1 MQNPALPQTPA
12 QDRLRRALEYLTDE
26 TTGNP
31 LVRHTLTCFER
42 ELARNDGDAF
52 PRAAGAGALPI
63 MAWDDQSL
71 RDAGQQVTIG
81 QPQPRELNRRPITG
95 VLQTVIEPQSDATL
109 QQNAAQHHTVG
120 ERRMRNQAVTQQQ
133 PLIAETPG
141 MAVGNAL
148 HPTLYHTGRGAW
160 HKTDTACDE
169 AHFRKLRLAS
179 INPNSRSSGG
189 INIASSCPA
198 HSWKANFSHGVMC
211 ALPHLSATVSVV
223 AIPGEGEEVD
233 ARLRTAHG
241 QPTHRANGH
250 SASTRPAGCTA
261 GGQRRRQSGDHA
273 ARELQRPRA
282 KDAE

>member
-1 MQNPALPQTPA
+1 MADAAFEPAYSSAGYMHFSSGGFLQPGEFHGLSTILVQNQALPQTPA

-42 ELARNDGDAF
+42 ELARNDRDAF
-52 PRAAGAGALPI
+52 PRAAGTGALPI

-120 ERRMRNQAVTQQQ
+120 ERRMRNQATTQQQ

-148 HPTLYHTGRGAW
+148 HPTLYHTGQGDR
-160 HKTDTACDE
+160 HNTDTACDE

-179 INPNSRSSGG
+179 INPKFRAAHEVATSHL
-189 INIASSCPA
+189 PA
-198 HSWKANFSHGVMC
+198 QHTPAK
-211 ALPHLSATVSVV
+211 L
-223 AIPGEGEEVD
+223 
-233 ARLRTAHG
+233 
-241 QPTHRANGH
+241 QPW
-250 SASTRPAGCTA
+250 PV
-261 GGQRRRQSGDHA
+261 
-273 ARELQRPRA
+273 
-282 KDAE
+282 